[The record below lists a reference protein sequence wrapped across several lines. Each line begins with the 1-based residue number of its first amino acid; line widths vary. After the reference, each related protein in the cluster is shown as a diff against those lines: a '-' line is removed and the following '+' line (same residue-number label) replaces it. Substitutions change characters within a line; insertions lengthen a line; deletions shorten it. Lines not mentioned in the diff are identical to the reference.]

1 MSKKNNTVRNIIIIA
16 GVVIV
21 ALVIAK
27 KAGWLGEENVTNVST
42 EKASL
47 QTITESVSASGKVQ
61 PEVEVK
67 ISSDVSG
74 EIVEMLVKEG
84 DVVKKG
90 QLLCKINP
98 EIYISS
104 LDRAV
109 AGLNTTKANY
119 ESSKS
124 RLSQAESQLVKA
136 EIAYTRNKKLF
147 EEKVISASDFEAI
160 KSAYEVA
167 KAEVDAAKQGVS
179 GAQYNINSGSATVR
193 EAKENLNKTE
203 IFAPVNG
210 TISKISKKK
219 GERIAGTSFTDG
231 TEILRIS
238 NLQEMEVKADVG
250 ENDIIRIHL
259 NDTTLVEIDAYSPR
273 KFKGIVTEIANSPNE
288 SLTSTEQV
296 TNFAVKIRILRESYA
311 DLIPS
316 DHLEYSPFRPGMSA
330 TVEIQTKKV
339 INVVS
344 VPIKAV
350 TTRDTTIRV
359 SDKAV
364 VRKTDDTPNDKVV
377 VVNNP
382 DETPV
387 KEIVFVNDN
396 GIAKMHVVKTGI
408 QDNNFIEILEG
419 IKVGDEIIT
428 DPYQAVSKKLAD
440 GDKIRVV
447 PQNQLF
453 KEEQK

>member
-1 MSKKNNTVRNIIIIA
+1 D
-16 GVVIV
+16 
-21 ALVIAK
+21 
-27 KAGWLGEENVTNVST
+27 
-42 EKASL
+42 AS
-47 QTITESVSASGKVQ
+47 
-61 PEVEVK
+61 
-67 ISSDVSG
+67 
-74 EIVEMLVKEG
+74 
-84 DVVKKG
+84 
-90 QLLCKINP
+90 
-98 EIYISS
+98 
-104 LDRAV
+104 
-109 AGLNTTKANY
+109 
-119 ESSKS
+119 
-124 RLSQAESQLVKA
+124 
-136 EIAYTRNKKLF
+136 
-147 EEKVISASDFEAI
+147 
-160 KSAYEVA
+160 
-167 KAEVDAAKQGVS
+167 KQGVS
-179 GAQYNINSGSATVR
+179 GAQYNINSGNATVR

-316 DHLEYSPFRPGMSA
+316 DHPEYSPFRPGMSA

-339 INVVS
+339 SNVVS

-350 TTRDTTIRV
+350 TTRDTTIRA

-364 VRKTDDTPNDKVV
+364 IRKSDDTPDVKVV
-377 VVNNP
+377 ATNNT

-428 DPYQAVSKKLAD
+428 DPYQAVSKKLVD
-440 GDKIRVV
+440 GDKIKVV

-453 KEEQK
+453 IEEQK

>member
-1 MSKKNNTVRNIIIIA
+1 
-16 GVVIV
+16 
-21 ALVIAK
+21 
-27 KAGWLGEENVTNVST
+27 
-42 EKASL
+42 
-47 QTITESVSASGKVQ
+47 
-61 PEVEVK
+61 
-67 ISSDVSG
+67 
-74 EIVEMLVKEG
+74 
-84 DVVKKG
+84 
-90 QLLCKINP
+90 
-98 EIYISS
+98 
-104 LDRAV
+104 
-109 AGLNTTKANY
+109 
-119 ESSKS
+119 
-124 RLSQAESQLVKA
+124 
-136 EIAYTRNKKLF
+136 
-147 EEKVISASDFEAI
+147 
-160 KSAYEVA
+160 
-167 KAEVDAAKQGVS
+167 
-179 GAQYNINSGSATVR
+179 
-193 EAKENLNKTE
+193 
-203 IFAPVNG
+203 
-210 TISKISKKK
+210 
-219 GERIAGTSFTDG
+219 
-231 TEILRIS
+231 
-238 NLQEMEVKADVG
+238 MEVKADVG

-316 DHLEYSPFRPGMSA
+316 DHPEYSPFRPGMSA

-339 INVVS
+339 SNVVS

-350 TTRDTTIRV
+350 TTRDTTIRA

-364 VRKTDDTPNDKVV
+364 IRKSDDTPDVKVV
-377 VVNNP
+377 ATNNT

-428 DPYQAVSKKLAD
+428 DPYQAVSKKLVD
-440 GDKIRVV
+440 GDKIKVV

-453 KEEQK
+453 IEEQK